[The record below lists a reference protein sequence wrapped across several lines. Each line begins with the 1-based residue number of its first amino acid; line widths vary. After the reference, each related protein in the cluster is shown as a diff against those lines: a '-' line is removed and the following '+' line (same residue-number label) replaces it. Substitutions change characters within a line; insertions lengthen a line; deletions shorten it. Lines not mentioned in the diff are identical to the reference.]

1 MSACLAKVAYAAHK
15 SEDSNRD
22 TPFQPIRIP
31 GRICGLERGDLAA
44 AALLGVPEDWALFG
58 ALPAWTGLALGES
71 RTWRLSDKAS
81 NSALGYT
88 LPMQYLI
95 DASVYVFRA
104 YYSMPDDM
112 VDADGNPINALY
124 GFARF
129 LGDFIEQVNPEH
141 VAVAFDESLTTS
153 FRTSIYPEYKANREP
168 APEDLRRQFGQCRR
182 FVSALG
188 LMNCADPLYEADDL
202 IGTLVEHGRRAGRPS
217 TIVSRDKDL
226 TQLLMKDDVF
236 WDFAGKG
243 KLGYDHILEVFGVR
257 PEQIADFL
265 ALAGDAVD
273 NIPGVPGVGK
283 KTASAL
289 LGHFDT
295 LDQIYENLDRIHEV
309 PVRGAKTLGAKLE
322 THRDAAMLARQL
334 TGIACDAPIEDPEAN
349 LRRSMPDLGAI
360 NALFDEA
367 NIGTALRRQAERVS
381 DLSRY

>member
-1 MSACLAKVAYAAHK
+1 MDIKAPDVPCTAH
-15 SEDSNRD
+15 
-22 TPFQPIRIP
+22 I
-31 GRICGLERGDLAA
+31 
-44 AALLGVPEDWALFG
+44 
-58 ALPAWTGLALGES
+58 LAL
-71 RTWRLSDKAS
+71 R
-81 NSALGYT
+81 YT
-88 LPMQYLI
+88 APMQYLI

-112 VDADGNPINALY
+112 VDGDGNPINALY

-141 VAVAFDESLTTS
+141 IAVAFDESLTTS
-153 FRTSIYPEYKANREP
+153 FRTSIYPEYKANRDP
-168 APEDLRRQFGQCRR
+168 APEDLKRQFSQCRR

-217 TIVSRDKDL
+217 TIVSRDNDL
-226 TQLLMKDDVF
+226 TQLLTRDDVF

-243 KLGYDHILEVFGVR
+243 KLGYDHILDVFGVR

-265 ALAGDAVD
+265 ALAGDSVD

-289 LGHFDT
+289 LAHFGT
-295 LDQIYENLDRIHEV
+295 LDDIYANLDRIHEV
-309 PVRGAKTLGAKLE
+309 PVRGAKTLGAKLD
-322 THRDAAMLARQL
+322 THRDAAMLARRL
-334 TGIACDAPIEDPEAN
+334 TGIACDAPLDDPETN

-367 NIGTALRRQAERVS
+367 TIGTALRRQAERVS
-381 DLSRY
+381 DLSRF